1 MKTVGNNWDN
11 PISPERLALVFQDRN
26 QAYGAYTLRRDYN
39 RTVTKAV
46 FLSFFGLLLLVF
58 TPSIVRYLSPEKI
71 IIPTDNIE
79 VIVDITEVTLPDK
92 IIPIPEK
99 VTPTPPTPPSSSK
112 QFTNLIVKDVDSTDN
127 GLTQEELSKLLLA
140 TRTLAV
146 DSVPGKDPLPDTKD
160 NSTIGTSKAYIWVE
174 EMPMF
179 PGGENAMLKY
189 LSNNIKYPVDAREA
203 NITGVVY
210 LSFIVD
216 KEGEIKNIEILKG
229 IGGGCEE
236 EAMRVVKNMKK
247 WKPGKQNGQ
256 AVNVQYKLPVSFTLR

>member
-1 MKTVGNNWDN
+1 MKTVGNDWNN

-58 TPSIVRYLSPEKI
+58 TPSIIRYLSPEKI
-71 IIPTDNIE
+71 TLPFEKPE
-79 VIVDITEVTLPDK
+79 VILDITEVIIPEE
-92 IIPIPEK
+92 IIPIPDK
-99 VTPTPPTPPSSSK
+99 VISTPPTPPSSSK
-112 QFTNLIVKDVDSTDN
+112 QFTNLIVTDVDSTDN

-140 TRTLAV
+140 TRTIVV
-146 DSVPGKDPLPDTKD
+146 DSVPGKDPLPDPKENNHT
-160 NSTIGTSKAYIWVE
+160 GTSKTFLWVE
-174 EMPMF
+174 EMPQF

-236 EAMRVVKNMKK
+236 EAMQVVKNMKK

-256 AVNVQYKLPVSFTLR
+256 AVNVQYKLPVSFTIR

>member
-58 TPSIVRYLSPEKI
+58 TPSIIRYLSPEKI
-71 IIPTDNIE
+71 IIPTENIE
-79 VIVDITEVTLPDK
+79 VIVDITEVILPDK
-92 IIPIPEK
+92 IIPIPDK
-99 VTPTPPTPPSSSK
+99 IIPTPPAPPSSS
-112 QFTNLIVKDVDSTDN
+112 QQYTHLIVKDVDSTDKS
-127 GLTQEELSKLLLA
+127 LTQDDLSKLTLA
-140 TRTLAV
+140 TRTNVV
-146 DSVPGKDPLPDTKD
+146 DSVPGKDPLPETKD
-160 NSTIGTSKAYIWVE
+160 NSATGTSKTFIWVE
-174 EMPMF
+174 EMPQF
-179 PGGENAMLKY
+179 PGGDNEMLKY

-203 NITGVVY
+203 NITGIVY

-216 KEGEIKNIEILKG
+216 KEGEIKNIEILRG

-236 EAMRVVKNMKK
+236 EAVRVVKKMSK

-256 AVNVQYKLPVSFTLR
+256 SVNVQFKLPVSFKIR

>member
-58 TPSIVRYLSPEKI
+58 TPSIIRYISPEKI

-99 VTPTPPTPPSSSK
+99 VISTPPTPPSSSK
-112 QFTNLIVKDVDSTDN
+112 QFTNLIVKDFDSTDT
-127 GLTQEELSKLLLA
+127 GLTQEDLSKLTLA
-140 TRTLAV
+140 TRTV
-146 DSVPGKDPLPDTKD
+146 VIDSVTGKDPLPDTKE
-160 NSTIGTSKAYIWVE
+160 NSTSGTSKTYIWVE

-179 PGGENAMLKY
+179 PGGEDAMLKY
-189 LSNNIKYPVDAREA
+189 ISNNIKYPVDAREA
-203 NITGVVY
+203 NITGIVY

-236 EAMRVVKNMKK
+236 EAVRVIKKMSK

-256 AVNVQYKLPVSFTLR
+256 SVNVQFKLPISFKIR

>member
-11 PISPERLALVFQDRN
+11 PISPERLALVFHDRN

-46 FLSFFGLLLLVF
+46 FLSYFGLLLFVF
-58 TPSIVRYLSPEKI
+58 TPSIIRYLSREKI

-79 VIVDITEVTLPDK
+79 VIVDITEVTLPEK
-92 IIPIPEK
+92 INPIPEK
-99 VTPTPPTPPSSSK
+99 VMPIPPTTPSSSK
-112 QFTNLIVKDVDSTDN
+112 QFTNLIVKDVDSTDHV
-127 GLTQEELSKLLLA
+127 LTQEDLSKLLLA
-140 TRTLAV
+140 TRTNVV
-146 DSVPGKDPLPDTKD
+146 DSVPSKDPLPDPKENNHT
-160 NSTIGTSKAYIWVE
+160 GTSKTFLWVE
-174 EMPMF
+174 EMPEF

-203 NITGVVY
+203 NITGIVY

-236 EAMRVVKNMKK
+236 EAMRVIKNMKK

-256 AVNVQYKLPVSFTLR
+256 SVNVQFKLPVSFTLR

>member
-1 MKTVGNNWDN
+1 MKTVGNDWDN
-11 PISPERLALVFQDRN
+11 PISPTRLALVFQDRN
-26 QAYGAYTLRRDYN
+26 KAYGAYTLRRDYN

-58 TPSIVRYLSPEKI
+58 TPSIVRYMSPEKI

-79 VIVDITEVTLPDK
+79 VIVDITEVILPDK

-112 QFTNLIVKDVDSTDN
+112 QFTNLIVKEIDSTDN
-127 GLTQEELSKLLLA
+127 GLTQDELSKLLLA
-140 TRTLAV
+140 TKTIVV
-146 DSVPGKDPLPDTKD
+146 DSVPGKDPLPDKKENNNT
-160 NSTIGTSKAYIWVE
+160 GTSKTFLWVE
-174 EMPMF
+174 EMPQF

-216 KEGEIKNIEILKG
+216 KEGEIKNIEILRG

-236 EAMRVVKNMKK
+236 EAIRVVKKMNK

-256 AVNVQYKLPVSFTLR
+256 AVNVQYKLPVSFILR

>member
-1 MKTVGNNWDN
+1 MKTVGNDWDN

-46 FLSFFGLLLLVF
+46 FLSFAGLLLLVF
-58 TPSIVRYLSPEKI
+58 TPSIIHYLSPEKI
-71 IIPTDNIE
+71 LIPTDNIE
-79 VIVDITEVTLPDK
+79 VIVDITDVTLPDK

-99 VTPTPPTPPSSSK
+99 VIPTPPTPQRSST

-127 GLTQEELSKLLLA
+127 ELTQDDLSKLLLA
-140 TRTLAV
+140 TRSVDV

-160 NSTIGTSKAYIWVE
+160 NSTTGTSNPYIWVE
-174 EMPMF
+174 EMPQF
-179 PGGENAMLKY
+179 PGGVNEMLKY
-189 LSNNIKYPVDAREA
+189 LKNNIKYPIDAREA

-236 EAMRVVKNMKK
+236 EAVRVVKKMSK
-247 WKPGKQNGQ
+247 WNPGKQNGK
-256 AVNVQYKLPVSFTLR
+256 AVNVQFKLPVSFTLR